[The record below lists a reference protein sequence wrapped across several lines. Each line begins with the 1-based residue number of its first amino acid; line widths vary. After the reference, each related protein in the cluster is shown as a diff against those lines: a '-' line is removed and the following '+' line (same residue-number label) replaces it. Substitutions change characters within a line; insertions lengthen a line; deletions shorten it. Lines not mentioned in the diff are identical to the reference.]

1 MSGVKELQAD
11 DWESEVMKV
20 ESPVVVD
27 FWHNMCGWCL
37 KLNPIYEELPELFV
51 NIKFGKMNIL
61 TSVENRSIAI
71 KHGVMG
77 TPTIKVF
84 CQGRDIGEIIG
95 FRNRDELIKDIKDIL
110 AKRDDCL
117 SHSSPLE

>member
-11 DWESEVMKV
+11 DWESEVMKA

-27 FWHNMCGWCL
+27 FWHDMCGWCL
-37 KLNPIYEELPELFV
+37 KLNPIYEELPERFDNV
-51 NIKFGKMNIL
+51 KFGKMNIL

-95 FRNRDELIKDIKDIL
+95 FRNRDDLIKDIKDIL
-110 AKRDDCL
+110 AKREDCL

>member
-1 MSGVKELQAD
+1 MGVKELQAD
-11 DWESEVMKV
+11 DWESEVMKA

-27 FWHNMCGWCL
+27 FWHDMCGWCL
-37 KLNPIYEELPELFV
+37 KLNPIYEELPEHFK
-51 NIKFGKMNIL
+51 NTKFGKVNIL

-95 FRNRDELIKDIKDIL
+95 FRNQDELIKDIKDIL

-117 SHSSPLE
+117 SHSSPFK

>member
-1 MSGVKELQAD
+1 MGVKELQAD
-11 DWESEVMKV
+11 DWESEVMKA

-27 FWHNMCGWCL
+27 FWHDMCGWCL
-37 KLNPIYEELPELFV
+37 KLNPIYEELPEHFK
-51 NIKFGKMNIL
+51 NTKFGKVNIL

-84 CQGRDIGEIIG
+84 CQGRDVGEIIG
-95 FRNRDELIKDIKDIL
+95 FRTQDELIKDIKDIL

>member
-1 MSGVKELQAD
+1 MSVVKELQAD
-11 DWESEVMKV
+11 DWESEVMKA

-27 FWHNMCGWCL
+27 FWHDMCGWCL
-37 KLNPIYEELPELFV
+37 KLNPIYEELPERFDNV
-51 NIKFGKMNIL
+51 KFGKINVL

-95 FRNRDELIKDIKDIL
+95 FRNRDELIKDIEDIL
-110 AKRDDCL
+110 AKREDCL

>member
-11 DWESEVMKV
+11 DWESEVMKA

-27 FWHNMCGWCL
+27 FWHDMCGWCL
-37 KLNPIYEELPELFV
+37 KLNPIYEELPERFDNV
-51 NIKFGKMNIL
+51 KFGKMNIL

-110 AKRDDCL
+110 AKKEDCL

>member
-11 DWESEVMKV
+11 DWESEVMKA

-27 FWHNMCGWCL
+27 FWHDMCGWCL
-37 KLNPIYEELPELFV
+37 KLNPIYEELPERFDNV
-51 NIKFGKMNIL
+51 KFGKMNIL

-110 AKRDDCL
+110 AKREDCL

>member
-11 DWESEVMKV
+11 DWESEVMKA

-27 FWHNMCGWCL
+27 FWHDMCGWCL
-37 KLNPIYEELPELFV
+37 KLNPIYEELPERFDNV
-51 NIKFGKMNIL
+51 KFGKMNIL

-95 FRNRDELIKDIKDIL
+95 YRNRDELIKDIKDIL
-110 AKRDDCL
+110 AKREDCL

>member
-11 DWESEVMKV
+11 DWESEVMKA

-27 FWHNMCGWCL
+27 FWHDMCGWCL
-37 KLNPIYEELPELFV
+37 KLNPIYEELPERFDNV
-51 NIKFGKMNIL
+51 KFGKMNIL

-84 CQGRDIGEIIG
+84 CQRRDIGEIIG

-110 AKRDDCL
+110 AKREDCL